1 CGTGALPAHCRM
13 AAEQTPAGSL
23 RAVLSE
29 RIAIPRHCSRSLKH
43 RSTTLR
49 SRQRGRCQ
57 MLSRMCALDVR
68 VSVWIVKQRP
78 DEAARP
84 PSLGALT
91 EEAVRAGA
99 AQLQS
104 PDPGLIAR
112 IRQNPRFPG
121 GFHL

>member
-1 CGTGALPAHCRM
+1 
-13 AAEQTPAGSL
+13 
-23 RAVLSE
+23 
-29 RIAIPRHCSRSLKH
+29 
-43 RSTTLR
+43 
-49 SRQRGRCQ
+49 

-112 IRQNPRFPG
+112 IRQNPRFSG